1 MKRSILLIMIL
12 TFIFCVGQSFAGD
25 KIALKIS
32 TLGPDGSLITKA
44 FRNAS
49 AKIQEKT
56 EGRIKL
62 KIYPGGT
69 MGNDSVVLRKFR
81 NQLDGATFT
90 AGGMSIVYK
99 DFQVLSLPFL
109 FENYKQVDATRK
121 HFDPILTK
129 KLEDKGYI
137 SFGIVEGGFAYM
149 MSNKSIQN
157 IDDLKKCKIWIPEG
171 DPIGR
176 TVFEEAGVPPIPVPL
191 TDVLTNLSSG
201 LIDTISSPP
210 YGAVVLQW
218 FTKVKYL
225 IEQPLIYT
233 YGTFVL
239 TRRAWEKVPEA
250 DRPIVREA
258 ISKQLRQVD
267 AQNRKDNRE
276 AMETLKKQGIK
287 FLQLSEES
295 MNQMKTVAKK
305 SNEKMVQKGL
315 FDQAMVEQVQ
325 KIIENIQE

>member
-1 MKRSILLIMIL
+1 MKRLIPLSLILIL
-12 TFIFCVGQSFAGD
+12 SLSLGQALAGD
-25 KIALKIS
+25 KLALKIS
-32 TLGPDGSLITKA
+32 TLGPEGTIITECFK
-44 FRNAS
+44 NAS
-49 AKIQEKT
+49 AEIQERT
-56 EGRIKL
+56 NGRIKL
-62 KIYPGGT
+62 KIYPGGI

-90 AGGMSIVYK
+90 AGGISMVYK
-99 DFQVLSLPFL
+99 DFQVLSLPLL

-121 HFDPILTK
+121 QFDSILIE
-129 KLEDKGYI
+129 KLEEKGYI

-149 MSNKSIQN
+149 MSNNAIKT
-157 IDDLKKCKIWIPEG
+157 IDEMKKCKIWIPEG

-201 LIDTISSPP
+201 LIDTISCPP

-225 IEQPLIYT
+225 IEQPFLYT

-239 TRRAWEKVPEA
+239 TKRSWEKIPEA

-258 ISKQLRQVD
+258 ITKQLKQVD

-276 AMETLKKQGIK
+276 AMVTLKKQGIQ

-295 MNQMKTVAKK
+295 MKQMYEVAKR
-305 SNEKMVQKGL
+305 SNDRMVQEGL
-315 FDQAMVEQVQ
+315 FEKEMVEQVQ
-325 KIIENIQE
+325 KIISSIQE